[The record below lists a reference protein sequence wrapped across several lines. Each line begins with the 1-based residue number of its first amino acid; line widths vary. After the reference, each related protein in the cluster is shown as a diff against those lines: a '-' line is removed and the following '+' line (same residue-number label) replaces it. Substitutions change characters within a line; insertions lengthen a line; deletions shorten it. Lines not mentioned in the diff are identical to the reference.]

1 MLVHALVAGGALAR
15 EVELQALRLRDRSLA
30 LGCLARRAL
39 GGRLGCLG
47 LGRAGTRCAGG
58 AGRLPSGLRSASP
71 LLALPLL
78 LVFGLGRRKRAQPL
92 LVVSTASIMAE
103 PILPFLLGESRLFD
117 AVEAGALN
125 ACPVRTIDVAA
136 AGALDGVPYRLAR
149 LVVED
154 SAAYDADGG
163 AGRVGRVVQAGGRS
177 EARQE
182 LRRVEALL
190 GRALEDAAGAL
201 RHAPLAP
208 LVGREGGLLVAASRE
223 SQPHLLPLV
232 LVSHPCLEL
241 VCCAVEA

>member
-1 MLVHALVAGGALAR
+1 MNR
-15 EVELQALRLRDRSLA
+15 
-30 LGCLARRAL
+30 
-39 GGRLGCLG
+39 GGRR
-47 LGRAGTRCAGG
+47 LGRARTRCAGG

-78 LVFGLGRRKRAQPL
+78 LVFGLGRRKRAKPL

-125 ACPVRTIDVAA
+125 ACPLRTIDVAA
-136 AGALDGVPYRLAR
+136 AGAFDGVPYRFARLLAR
-149 LVVED
+149 QWCERSGRVWAGLGWSGLVPHLVVEG

-163 AGRVGRVVQAGGRS
+163 ARRVGRVVQAGGRS

-190 GRALEDAAGAL
+190 GRALEDAALGPAM
-201 RHAPLAP
+201 R
-208 LVGREGGLLVAASRE
+208 SR
-223 SQPHLLPLV
+223 
-232 LVSHPCLEL
+232 
-241 VCCAVEA
+241 

>member
-1 MLVHALVAGGALAR
+1 MNR
-15 EVELQALRLRDRSLA
+15 
-30 LGCLARRAL
+30 
-39 GGRLGCLG
+39 GGRR
-47 LGRAGTRCAGG
+47 LGRARTRCAGG

-78 LVFGLGRRKRAQPL
+78 LVFGLGRRKRAKPL

-136 AGALDGVPYRLAR
+136 AGAFDGVPYRFARLLAR
-149 LVVED
+149 QWCERSGRVWAGLVGSGLVPHLVVEG

-190 GRALEDAAGAL
+190 GRALEDAALGPAM
-201 RHAPLAP
+201 R
-208 LVGREGGLLVAASRE
+208 SR
-223 SQPHLLPLV
+223 
-232 LVSHPCLEL
+232 
-241 VCCAVEA
+241 

>member
-1 MLVHALVAGGALAR
+1 MNR
-15 EVELQALRLRDRSLA
+15 
-30 LGCLARRAL
+30 
-39 GGRLGCLG
+39 GGRR

-78 LVFGLGRRKRAQPL
+78 LVFGLGRRKRAESL

-136 AGALDGVPYRLAR
+136 AGALDGVPYRFARLLAR
-149 LVVED
+149 QWCERSGRVWAGLGGSGRVWSGLCVSGLVPHLVVED

-190 GRALEDAAGAL
+190 GRALEDAALGPAM
-201 RHAPLAP
+201 R
-208 LVGREGGLLVAASRE
+208 SR
-223 SQPHLLPLV
+223 
-232 LVSHPCLEL
+232 
-241 VCCAVEA
+241 